1 MFLINAKYIS
11 AQFETPQH
19 ILSALKEYAAINK
32 YSFSVTENSDGAHVT
47 FHDEYGRFI
56 RSKAIREKSDS
67 TYDLTGLWV
76 LPDFRI
82 P

>member
-1 MFLINAKYIS
+1 MFLINTKNICT
-11 AQFETPQH
+11 QLRTPQH
-19 ILSALKEYAAINK
+19 ILSALEEYARTNK
-32 YSFSVTENSDGAHVT
+32 YTYSITESSDGASIT
-47 FHDEYGRFI
+47 FHDQEGRFI
-56 RSKAIREKSDS
+56 RSKTIRERNST